1 MQPCCCWT
9 AFFNSVVQ
17 MLPFL
22 AVIGVFGEKLLKGFG
37 VVIGKRIVVAPEPK
51 LAEEVVAPCCGD
63 VH

>member
-22 AVIGVFGEKLLKGFG
+22 AVFGVFGEKLLKGFG
-37 VVIGKRIVVAPEPK
+37 KGVVAPEAK

>member
-22 AVIGVFGEKLLKGFG
+22 AVFGIVGERFLKTFS
-37 VVIGKRIVVAPEPK
+37 RPSPK
-51 LAEEVVAPCCGD
+51 PVEEVVAPCCGD

>member
-22 AVIGVFGEKLLKGFG
+22 AVLGVFGERILKVFS
-37 VVIGKRIVVAPEPK
+37 KTAQPK
-51 LAEEVVAPCCGD
+51 PVEEVATSCCGD

>member
-1 MQPCCCWT
+1 
-9 AFFNSVVQ
+9 